1 MKSVD
6 ILSVA
11 GMHGPSMERLEREF
25 TVHKLSNA
33 PDKAKL
39 LAEVGPRIRGI
50 QGSGSAAVEAKL
62 IDALPKLEIISC
74 FGVGYDGV
82 DVAAARKRNIVV
94 TNTPDVLNDCVADLA
109 MGLLI
114 AASRG
119 MGTGDRLVRAGKW
132 PAGNLPLQT
141 QGERQARSASSAWDA
156 SAGTIA
162 KRASGFDMQ
171 VAYHTRRKL
180 PDLPFAHYESLIDL
194 AQNSDFLVLIVPG
207 GKETQHMVNE
217 QVLRALGPKGFLI
230 NVARG
235 SVVDEQALVR
245 CLQDGSLGG
254 AGLDVFDAEPKTPE
268 ALWKLD
274 NVVLDPAHRQRD
286 ERDAHRDGQALH
298 RQPRRAFRRAA
309 GADGGA
315 LTDFLRTPP
324 TPPVSGQQRLAR
336 RWIVRCAA

>member
-141 QGERQARSASSAWDA
+141 RVSGKRLGIVGMGRI
-156 SAGTIA
+156 GRTIA

-274 NVVLDPAHRQRD
+274 NVFLTPHIASGTNETRTAMGKLCIDNLVEHFAGRPVLTAVP
-286 ERDAHRDGQALH
+286 
-298 RQPRRAFRRAA
+298 
-309 GADGGA
+309 
-315 LTDFLRTPP
+315 
-324 TPPVSGQQRLAR
+324 
-336 RWIVRCAA
+336 